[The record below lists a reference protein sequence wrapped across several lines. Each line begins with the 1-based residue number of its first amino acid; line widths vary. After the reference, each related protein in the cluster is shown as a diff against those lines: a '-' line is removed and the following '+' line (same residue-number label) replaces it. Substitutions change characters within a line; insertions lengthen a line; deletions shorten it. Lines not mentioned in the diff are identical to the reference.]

1 MNRQWTSRKE
11 WSSCRPNSV
20 RVALSGPGTWITI
33 IILFTV
39 PQWQW
44 VSLVTSCYILLPL
57 VVMRG
62 LENWSAKAL
71 ALGCHFA
78 NITILGTLPVV
89 VSLAIL
95 VVCLGRGTFSTK
107 ECWVFSALL
116 AVSRGKPFVEFL
128 SSLFCSQCFNTF
140 GSWVLCWVRSAWLPN
155 SI

>member
-1 MNRQWTSRKE
+1 MNRQWTSRKGVIE
-11 WSSCRPNSV
+11 LPPQLR
-20 RVALSGPGTWITI
+20 SGCTERTRYMDYDHYPFYSASMAVS
-33 IILFTV
+33 FT
-39 PQWQW
+39 
-44 VSLVTSCYILLPL
+44 CYILLPL

-71 ALGCHFA
+71 ALGCRFA